1 MKIFDSLA
9 TGFLRAL
16 KAWKGVLIITIS
28 LLIAALLII
37 NPVKSA
43 LNLAFGSSI
52 ALNEFLQNSSFDILV
67 DLSNNIT
74 GLHSIFA
81 SGILLL
87 IPAGILFYTFF
98 SGGLFSY
105 LRKDQGR
112 FSVAMFFKESA
123 QYFWPFLGITLLI
136 SLMGLFVSLFLTG
149 IIYGISSVAESDSVT
164 LQTILNAV
172 SVLVMVVVMSVI
184 FLIADYSRAHCVSDN
199 KPPLFK
205 SIGYGFKST
214 FGKFFPSFLMMVILI
229 IVQVF
234 FVWLIT
240 LLIMSWNPR
249 SGIILFIMFVLSQVL
264 VFVRM
269 LLRSWRYGS
278 VTSLMERS

>member
-37 NPVKSA
+37 NPVKRA

>member
-1 MKIFDSLA
+1 MKIFDSLT

-37 NPVKSA
+37 NPVKRA

-74 GLHSIFA
+74 GLRSIFA

-112 FSVAMFFKESA
+112 FSVARFFKESA

-164 LQTILNAV
+164 LQTILKAV